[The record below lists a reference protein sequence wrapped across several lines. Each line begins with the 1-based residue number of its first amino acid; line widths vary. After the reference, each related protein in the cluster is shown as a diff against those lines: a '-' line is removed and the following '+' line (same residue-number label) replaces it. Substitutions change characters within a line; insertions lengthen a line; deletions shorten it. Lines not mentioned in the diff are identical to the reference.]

1 MLPSTYK
8 KLVVVK
14 ASADLH
20 EACEV
25 QEIPLEM
32 PAADEILVKTHYA
45 GVNAADYLMAQ
56 GRYLMPTPP
65 PYDMGGESVGE
76 VVAVGDAVESL
87 KVGDA
92 VLALAGGF
100 RDYFTMKASR
110 AIPIPKASAE
120 AVSLAVSGLT
130 ALIALEKT
138 GEMKSGETV
147 LVTAAAGGTG
157 SLAVQLAKLAG
168 NTVIGTCSSDE
179 KADFLRSIGCDR
191 PINYKKE
198 NLKEVLKS
206 EFPKGVD
213 IVFETVGGETFDT
226 ALKALAVHGRLV
238 VIGAMSEYE
247 GGTEMVTSPR
257 VGNFLLRKSA
267 SVRAFW
273 LMHFFKEAIP
283 NMKRLIELADTGKLL
298 LTVDDTP
305 FKGAEGVFAA
315 IDYMYSGKNIGKVV
329 VDFR

>member
-1 MLPSTYK
+1 MLPETYK

-14 ASADLH
+14 TSANLA

-25 QEIPLEM
+25 QEIPLSL
-32 PAADEILVKTHYA
+32 PSADEILVKTSYA
-45 GVNAADYLMAQ
+45 GVNASDYLMAQ

-76 VVAVGDAVESL
+76 VVAVGDSIENF

-92 VLALAGGF
+92 ILALAGGY
-100 RDYFTMKASR
+100 RDYFTVKASR
-110 AIPIPKASAE
+110 AIPIPKASPE

-130 ALIALEKT
+130 ALLALEKT

-157 SLAVQLAKLAG
+157 SFAVQIAKLAG

-179 KADFLRSIGCDR
+179 KAEFLRSIGCDR

-198 NLKEVLKS
+198 SLRDVLKT

-226 ALKALAVHGRLV
+226 ALKALAIHGRLI
-238 VIGAMSEYE
+238 VIGSMSEYE
-247 GGTEMVTSPR
+247 TGPQNVTAPR
-257 VGNFLLRKSA
+257 IGYALLRKSA
-267 SVRAFW
+267 SVRSFW
-273 LMHFFKEAIP
+273 LMHFFKDSVS
-283 NMKRLIELADTGKLL
+283 NMKRLLDLAESGKLL
-298 LTVDDTP
+298 LTVDDTN
-305 FKGAEGVFAA
+305 FKGMEGVFQAL
-315 IDYMYSGKNIGKVV
+315 DYMYSGKNIAKVV

>member
-1 MLPSTYK
+1 MLPKTYK
-8 KLVVVK
+8 KLVAVK
-14 ASADLH
+14 ASADLR

-32 PAADEILVKTHYA
+32 PAPDEILVKTHYA

-65 PYDMGGESVGE
+65 PYDMGGESVGI
-76 VVAVGDAVESL
+76 VVAVGKTVENF

-100 RDYFTMKASR
+100 REFFSVKASR
-110 AIPIPKASAE
+110 AIPIPKASPE

-130 ALIALEKT
+130 ALLALEKT
-138 GEMKSGETV
+138 GEMKSDETV

-179 KADFLRSIGCDR
+179 KAEFLRSIGCDR

-198 NLKEVLKS
+198 NLKDVLKN

-226 ALKALAVHGRLV
+226 ALKALAIHGRLI
-238 VIGAMSEYE
+238 VIGSISEYE
-247 GGTEMVTSPR
+247 GGAEMVTQPR
-257 VGNFLLRKSA
+257 IGNFLLRKSA
-267 SVRAFW
+267 SVRSFW

-283 NMKRLIELADTGKLL
+283 QMKRLLELADAGALQL
-298 LTVDDTP
+298 SVDP
-305 FKGAEGVFAA
+305 SHFKGAEGVFEALH
-315 IDYMYSGKNIGKVV
+315 YMYSGKNIGKVV

>member
-1 MLPSTYK
+1 MLPHTYK

-14 ASADLH
+14 TSADLR

-25 QEIPLEM
+25 QEVPLEM
-32 PAADEILVKTHYA
+32 PAADEILVKTAYA

-76 VVAVGDAVESL
+76 VVAVGEKVDNF

-92 VLALAGGF
+92 ILALAGGF
-100 RDYFTMKASR
+100 RDYFTVKASR
-110 AIPIPKASAE
+110 AIPIPRASPE

-130 ALIALEKT
+130 ALMALEQT

-168 NTVIGTCSSDE
+168 NTVIGTCSSDD
-179 KADFLRSIGCDR
+179 KAEFLRSIGCDR
-191 PINYKKE
+191 AINYKKE
-198 NLKEVLKS
+198 SLKDVLKN

-226 ALKALAVHGRLV
+226 ALKALAIHGRLI
-238 VIGAMSEYE
+238 VIGSMSEYE
-247 GGTEMVTSPR
+247 TGPQNVNAPR
-257 VGNFLLRKSA
+257 IGYALLRKSA
-267 SVRAFW
+267 SVRSFW

-283 NMKRLIELADTGKLL
+283 NMKRLIELADAGKLL
-298 LTVDDTP
+298 LTVDDTN
-305 FKGAEGVFAA
+305 FKGTEGVFAA
-315 IDYMYSGKNIGKVV
+315 LDYMYSGKNIGKVV